1 MPYEEK
7 MEFVLHT
14 HAHTQTHT
22 LTHNHMKLT
31 QSLLPPDIQQRFKK
45 NINQMNGKLNY
56 VPQRSVA

>member
-14 HAHTQTHT
+14 HAHIQTHT

-31 QSLLPPDIQQRFKK
+31 QSLLPPDIQQHLQKEY
-45 NINQMNGKLNY
+45 KLDEWKT
-56 VPQRSVA
+56 

>member
-1 MPYEEK
+1 MKLNIPYEEK

-31 QSLLPPDIQQRFKK
+31 QSLLPPDIQQHLQKEY
-45 NINQMNGKLNY
+45 KLDEWKT
-56 VPQRSVA
+56 